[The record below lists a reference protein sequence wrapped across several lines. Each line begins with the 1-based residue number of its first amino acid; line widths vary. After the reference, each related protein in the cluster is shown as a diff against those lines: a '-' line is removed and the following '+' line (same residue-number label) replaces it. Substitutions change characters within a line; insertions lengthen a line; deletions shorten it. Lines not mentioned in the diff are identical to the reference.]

1 MRRRFLRRLRLR
13 LRLRGSA
20 RGDGGAI
27 LVIAL
32 IIITVV
38 AVVTGLVLTR
48 GDGSLRATVALRN
61 VAGSTYAADAAAQ
74 VVLNGLRTGYWD
86 SSDDDPSVVPPDDW
100 RFNNEL
106 SDGCFGHDSADVVS
120 EDDALLLRDF
130 YPPPKSTGEAWT
142 SAFVTCEPEDAT
154 GAQGTTRH
162 VTNANSPGD
171 AIIMLGNNA
180 GETGLYN
187 FNKVLSVRGGIRV
200 NSTIDANGTIKVNDA
215 NVSARGQSC
224 SNITLSSSTTATY
237 SKSCGTG
244 SGPAD
249 PSYPADI
256 TSIPPWQPV
265 PACPPGGAYIEFQPG
280 YYDDVKALM
289 SLTSSCNKILWF
301 RSGTYYFDFHNRSNN
316 GDPLYE
322 SAAVPQ
328 SDANTNVW
336 SISNRKVIGGELAG
350 GGTPTAATAI
360 PGACENPID
369 DETSHGVQ
377 FVLGGDSSIYFDS
390 DTKAELCATYRTDRA
405 PIVLYGLKNDG
416 SLGSSPS
423 LTTLTGPTG
432 ALTTTAPPTVTATG
446 SDPAT
451 FTPLTAAALRDEG
464 NGIATW
470 TRLGGGDNGNETR
483 TLSMSG
489 FAPPAAIP
497 KGAVLKAARL
507 LVRHKVASGSN
518 GFPAST
524 ITITPTAPGS
534 TALPAVSLTKPTS
547 LTLQTIDLKT
557 SQATVYDAL
566 AKAVHA
572 QGYTGAGID
581 FRATAN
587 RNQSV
592 QLDYVR
598 LELDYYVPRLRGP
611 AAIPTNCVTTIG
623 SGCYLVNTHK
633 KSEVYLQ
640 GTTYVPLGRIYLEVA
655 NTDFQVFRW
664 GVIAR
669 SLYAN
674 LNGAFKETG
683 ALIELPDN
691 TPGMG
696 INGTLVQLSV
706 YVCQASDS
714 CSDAPDGLA
723 LKVRAQ
729 IWDKDGD
736 PATSGDR
743 EVTVLSWSHQR

>member
-1 MRRRFLRRLRLR
+1 MRRRFLRRLGL
-13 LRLRGSA
+13 A
-20 RGDGGAI
+20 RDAGERGAI

-86 SSDDDPSVVPPDDW
+86 SSDDDPSVVPPAGW

-106 SDGCFGHDSADVVS
+106 SDGCFGYDSADVVS
-120 EDDALLLRDF
+120 EDDALLLPDF
-130 YPPPKSTGEAWT
+130 YPPPKATGEAGT

-154 GAQGTTRH
+154 GAQGTARH

-171 AIIMLGNNA
+171 AIIMLGNDA

-200 NSTIDANGTIKVNDA
+200 NSTIDAKGTIRVNDA
-215 NVSARGQSC
+215 NVWARGQSC
-224 SNITLSSSTTATY
+224 VNITLSSSTTATY
-237 SKSCGTG
+237 TANCGTG
-244 SGPAD
+244 TGPSD
-249 PSYPADI
+249 PDYPPDV
-256 TSIPPWQPV
+256 TTIPPWRPV
-265 PACPPGGAYIEFQPG
+265 PACPAGGAYVEFQPG
-280 YYDDVKALM
+280 YYDDVKALTD
-289 SLTSSCNKILWF
+289 LTTSCDKILWF
-301 RSGTYYFDFHNRSNN
+301 RTGSYYFDFHNRSSN

-322 SAAVPQ
+322 SAAVPP
-328 SDANTNVW
+328 SDANTDVW
-336 SISNRKVIGGELAG
+336 AIGNRKVIGGELPG
-350 GGTPTAATAI
+350 GGTPTAATPI

-369 DETSHGVQ
+369 DATSHGVQ
-377 FVLGGDSSIYFDS
+377 FVFGGDSSIYFDS
-390 DTKAELCATYRTDRA
+390 DTKAELCATYRADRA
-405 PIVLYGLKNDG
+405 PIVVYGLKNDNG
-416 SLGSSPS
+416 QGANPS
-423 LTTLTGPTG
+423 LTSLTGATG
-432 ALTTTAPPTVTATG
+432 ALVPTAVPTVTATG
-446 SDPAT
+446 SDPTT
-451 FTPLTAAALRDEG
+451 FAPLTAAALRDQG
-464 NGIATW
+464 NGVATW

-483 TLSMSG
+483 TVTMGG
-489 FAPPAAIP
+489 FAPPAEVP
-497 KGAVLKAARL
+497 PGAVLKAARL
-507 LVRHKVASGSN
+507 LVRHKAASGAN

-524 ITITPTAPGS
+524 VAITPTAPGS
-534 TALPAVSLTKPTS
+534 TALPAVSLSKPTS
-547 LTLQTIDLKT
+547 LTSQTIDLKAT
-557 SQATVYDAL
+557 QPTVYDAL
-566 AKAVHA
+566 AKSVHDR
-572 QGYTGAGID
+572 GYTGAAIA
-581 FRATAN
+581 FTATAN

-592 QLDYVR
+592 QLDHVR
-598 LELDYYVPRLRGP
+598 LELEYYVPKLRGP
-611 AAIPTNCVTTIG
+611 ATIPTNCVTTVG
-623 SGCYLVNTHK
+623 SGCYLINTHK

-674 LNGAFKETG
+674 LNGAYKETG

-696 INGTLVQLSV
+696 INGTLVQLKV
-706 YVCQASDS
+706 YVCPASGS
-714 CSDAPDGLA
+714 CSDDPDRLA

-736 PATSGDR
+736 PATSADR
-743 EVTVLSWSHQR
+743 EVTVLSWSHQH